1 MKIIMSRLLP
11 ILLLIW
17 TIITKGTS
25 LYHSDMPNILT
36 HKKNIPTIRALEGS
50 TAILSCGPRPTGH
63 GQSQTTI
70 SWLRSDSLQILSVG
84 YLVFTH
90 DNRYSVNNNMDL
102 NIKRL
107 NSYDIGQYECQV
119 VDRLNN
125 VMIQHVVN
133 LNVITY
139 KEQELKEKDML
150 QKDAPVPLTGKIDDA
165 RGKTNREKD
174 KTLNKLM
181 EISALEIES
190 SSTLKQENDYFSWA
204 QIQLP
209 IVSVLIMST
218 IIIILGIVT
227 IIGKWRRGFGD
238 TNTDNVSTRNQQI
251 DTKQT
256 PISES
261 E

>member
-1 MKIIMSRLLP
+1 
-11 ILLLIW
+11 
-17 TIITKGTS
+17 
-25 LYHSDMPNILT
+25 
-36 HKKNIPTIRALEGS
+36 
-50 TAILSCGPRPTGH
+50 
-63 GQSQTTI
+63 
-70 SWLRSDSLQILSVG
+70 
-84 YLVFTH
+84 
-90 DNRYSVNNNMDL
+90 MDL

-107 NSYDIGQYECQV
+107 NSDDIGQYECQV

-139 KEQELKEKDML
+139 KEQEFKEKDML
-150 QKDAPVPLTGKIDDA
+150 QKDAPAPLTGKIDDA

-181 EISALEIES
+181 EISAVETES

-227 IIGKWRRGFGD
+227 IIGKWRRGYGD